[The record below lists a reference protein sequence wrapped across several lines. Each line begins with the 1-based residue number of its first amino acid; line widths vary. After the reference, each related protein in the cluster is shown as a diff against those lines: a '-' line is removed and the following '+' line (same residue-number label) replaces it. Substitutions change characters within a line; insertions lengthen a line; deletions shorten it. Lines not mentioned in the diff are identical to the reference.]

1 MLLGKPLNAKFFCQN
16 VERIKV
22 RKIDKRKQTVKFK
35 KLVTLLWLPIA
46 VNAEFFNNPSEET
59 APPEPFQQNLLR
71 ENPKF
76 NYSEQ
81 RLHTDKV
88 LYRLIQNTEYD
99 VKDKCIY
106 FEYTSE
112 NDSKTFRNC
121 FIIQDNQVQ
130 REDNSICDSN
140 RKLRNE
146 CYTKSDDKIKA
157 YVDLINAVQKRFV
170 YEYDKE
176 LEELVKKDA
185 QKKEIQ
191 QKEEIRLKEI
201 RQKEE
206 AIEKAKQA
214 ERIRQEELE
223 KKERVSVC
231 TNWKTKLGQL
241 SGSDKIFFYNKISK
255 YNCEIGENK

>member
-1 MLLGKPLNAKFFCQN
+1 M
-16 VERIKV
+16 
-22 RKIDKRKQTVKFK
+22 KFK
-35 KLVTLLWLPIA
+35 KLVTLLCLPIA
-46 VNAEFFNNPSEET
+46 VNAEFFNNVSEET

-76 NYSEQ
+76 DYSTQ
-81 RLHTDKV
+81 RFYTDKV
-88 LYRLIQNTEYD
+88 LYRLTQNTEYD

-106 FEYTSE
+106 FEYNSK

-157 YVDLINAVQKRFV
+157 YVDLINAVQKSFV

-176 LEELVKKDA
+176 LQELAKKDA

-191 QKEEIRLKEI
+191 
-201 RQKEE
+201 QKEE